1 MPCFIDTHCH
11 LTSERFE
18 QDLDSVIA
26 AAQVEGV
33 ARIIV
38 PGVDLESS
46 IKAVELA
53 KSHSHLYAAVGVHP
67 EACGQYSADQ
77 MDSLRDLA
85 QDEKVVA
92 IGEIGLDFHYQPTD
106 VELQKS
112 VFKEMLTFASDV
124 GKPVLIHS
132 RDSMESVLQIVKVWI
147 SNLQKNLND
156 DLLLAPGI
164 FHAFE
169 GDLDQANQAVLNHFA
184 LGVGGPITYKNA
196 ILKHSVFSQ
205 IGLDHLVLETDAPY
219 LPPTPFRGKR
229 NEPARIK
236 EIAERLSELSHQSL
250 ETVAYQT
257 TECAR
262 NIFKWDK

>member
-1 MPCFIDTHCH
+1 MPCFTDSHCH
-11 LTSERFE
+11 LTSESFV
-18 QDLDSVIA
+18 QDLDLVIA
-26 AAQVEGV
+26 AALDAGV
-33 ARIIV
+33 DKIVV

-53 KSHSHLYAAVGVHP
+53 NSHAHLYAAVGVHP

-77 MDSLRDLA
+77 LVALRALA
-85 QDEKVVA
+85 QDKKVVA
-92 IGEIGLDFHYQPTD
+92 VGEIGLDFHYQPTD

-112 VFKEMLTFASDV
+112 VFVEMLALASSV

-132 RDSMESVLQIVKVWI
+132 RDSMETVLQMVNVWVEDLRMN
-147 SNLQKNLND
+147 SNN
-156 DLLLAPGI
+156 DLLLSPGI

-169 GDLDQANQAVLNHFA
+169 GDLDQANQAVQNHFA

-196 ILKHSVFSQ
+196 TLKHLVFSQ
-205 IGLDHLVLETDAPY
+205 IELEHLVLETDAPY

-229 NEPARIK
+229 NEPSHIK
-236 EIAERLSELSHQSL
+236 EIAEKLSELSHQPL
-250 ETVAYQT
+250 ESVAYRT
-257 TECAR
+257 TECSR

>member
-18 QDLDSVIA
+18 QDIDLVIE
-26 AAQVEGV
+26 AAQAAGV
-33 ARIIV
+33 GKIIV

-53 KSHSHLYAAVGVHP
+53 KTHSHLYAAVGVHP
-67 EACGQYSADQ
+67 EACGQYSPNQ
-77 MDSLRDLA
+77 MDALRDLA
-85 QDEKVVA
+85 KDEKVVA
-92 IGEIGLDFHYQPTD
+92 VGEIGLDFHYQPTD
-106 VELQKS
+106 AELQES
-112 VFKEMLTFASDV
+112 LFVEMLSLASNI

-132 RDSMESVLQIVKVWI
+132 RDSMETVLQIVNDWI
-147 SNLQKNLND
+147 SDLQKNLNH

-169 GDLDQANQAVLNHFA
+169 GDLDQANKAVQNHFA

-196 ILKHSVFSQ
+196 TLKHLVFSQ
-205 IGLDHLVLETDAPY
+205 INLEHLVLETDAPY
-219 LPPTPFRGKR
+219 LPPTPFRGRR
-229 NEPARIK
+229 NEPAHIK
-236 EIAERLSELSHQSL
+236 EIAEKLSDLSHQPL
-250 ETVAYQT
+250 ESVARQT